1 MRQVPDDCGRR
12 DAMTTSI
19 ALSREDKPVLIQRRG
34 KLSVSSASHGRQ
46 CREYWRKICV
56 SGALRN
62 AEQLSSRRRTNSLDC
77 DVLDSFCENT
87 RQVSSTLL
95 CLQTRKYSQLLAR
108 QILRTTGVWA
118 WRGSNFG
125 FLHWV
130 ASSPS
135 QHTRTVIFRA
145 FPFSAPP
152 LSLPTFFSYF
162 SLFSFQPPL
171 PFPKEVN
178 KKRSYRGQNALS
190 EIKTHEC
197 NNDNEH
203 ILYLSVSQS
212 PLAGRIMLSTCPF
225 VCYQLVNVILRKRIN
240 RF

>member
-1 MRQVPDDCGRR
+1 
-12 DAMTTSI
+12 
-19 ALSREDKPVLIQRRG
+19 
-34 KLSVSSASHGRQ
+34 
-46 CREYWRKICV
+46 
-56 SGALRN
+56 
-62 AEQLSSRRRTNSLDC
+62 
-77 DVLDSFCENT
+77 
-87 RQVSSTLL
+87 
-95 CLQTRKYSQLLAR
+95 
-108 QILRTTGVWA
+108 
-118 WRGSNFG
+118 
-125 FLHWV
+125 V

-212 PLAGRIMLSTCPF
+212 PLAGRIMFSTCPF
-225 VCYQLVNVILRKRIN
+225 VCYQLNCERYTSKTNKPILKQMGIN
-240 RF
+240 LPRGKGMNGRPRRLGRSRSQEAELMFGSLVETSFSTRSVE